1 MLSHLRRT
9 AARALTKG
17 SFDELEAEILDALQ
31 QDSGAASQRDIDA
44 IVDSAVEGVPFYQ
57 RLTSGISALTD
68 LPVVDKLMVKE
79 NTRDFLRVG
88 VESDNLVSRTTSGS
102 TGIPLTVYLDRERV
116 HRNQAGVA
124 ASLTYAGA
132 DPFAPIVRA
141 KQWGR
146 IPPKTRAT
154 QILREHYPARADL
167 LDPASA
173 EPLRK
178 WVQRR
183 KNVMFLGY
191 PSYLEMIFRV
201 FEESGVRFAP
211 GNVRT
216 LISAAEAPTPYF
228 FDAAERL
235 FGVQAFARYSSME
248 MGAMSISDRNDW
260 RTYKFDTSSYHV
272 EVLREDSDEPVEP
285 GGLGRL
291 VITDLHN
298 QAMPLLRYDT
308 GDLGQFAVDEHGEV
322 RRNTIT
328 NLHGRRLDVLVA
340 GTASSPRKLHPLA
353 IWAPAA
359 EISELRQFQLR
370 QHDVGRFTWVLNVE
384 KSAEIERRLRDALD
398 ERVGD
403 IIECG
408 FEYVDEMPVMASGK
422 RKFFT
427 TDIEDPMALI
437 DDGGRTD

>member
-9 AARALTKG
+9 AAHALTKG

-31 QDSGAASQRDIDA
+31 QDSGAASQKDIDA

-57 RLTSGISALTD
+57 RLASGTAALTD

-88 VESDNLVSRTTSGS
+88 VEPHNLVSRTTSGS

-116 HRNQAGVA
+116 YRNQAGVA

-146 IPPKTRAT
+146 IPPKTRAI

-216 LISAAEAPTPYF
+216 LISAAETPTPYF
-228 FDAAERL
+228 FEAAERL
-235 FGVQAFARYSSME
+235 FGAQAFARYSSME

-260 RTYKFDTSSYHV
+260 RIYKFDTSSYHV

-308 GDLGQFAVDEHGEV
+308 GDLGQVAVDEHGEV

-340 GTASSPRKLHPLA
+340 GAASAPRKMHPLA

-359 EISELRQFQLR
+359 EITELRQFQLR
-370 QHDVGRFTWVLNVE
+370 QHDVGRFTWVLNAE

-437 DDGGRTD
+437 DGGGRTD